1 MDASLMGV
9 SMRVTGILTAAC
21 AALACTAFLAFGLG
35 DIAAVAQP
43 TGQSSKTLKIIVP
56 YTPGSGPDIISRLLG
71 EQIASAG
78 GPTVVIENRPGG
90 GMTIGTE
97 AAARAAPDGNTLLLV
112 ANAFTVNAAMKRGH
126 VTLADFEPVC
136 QLASTPMPLVV
147 QSSAPWKTVQEL
159 VADAKAHPGKIT
171 FASGGPAT
179 SLHVAIEVL
188 KLATKID
195 ANYVPYGG
203 TAPAINTLLGGHVQ
217 AVWADYPTVVPY
229 LKSGVLRALVTTSPK
244 RSEAMPN
251 VPTLTETGITKYEA
265 EIFYGLVAPA
275 KTPAPAIERLSG
287 LLLAAMKTPAMKAK
301 FDQQGLFASG
311 TCGAPFGT
319 FLKNIIA
326 DYERI
331 TTAAGIK
338 AN

>member
-1 MDASLMGV
+1 MLALG
-9 SMRVTGILTAAC
+9 AA
-21 AALACTAFLAFGLG
+21 AALA
-35 DIAAVAQP
+35 
-43 TGQSSKTLKIIVP
+43 QSSDQQSKSQQSKTLKIIVP

-71 EQIASAG
+71 EQIGNAG

-90 GMTIGTE
+90 GTTIGNE
-97 AAARAAPDGNTLLLV
+97 AAARAEPDGSTVLLV
-112 ANAFTVNAAMKRGH
+112 ANAFTVNAALKRGH
-126 VTLADFEPVC
+126 AGLSSFEPVC
-136 QLASTPMPLVV
+136 HLASTPMPLVV
-147 QSSAPWKTVQEL
+147 QSSSPWKTAQEL
-159 VADAKAHPGKIT
+159 VADAKAHPGKIA

-195 ANYVPYGG
+195 VNYVPYGG
-203 TAPAINTLLGGHVQ
+203 TAPAINALMGGHVQ
-217 AVWADYPTVVPY
+217 AVWADYPTVVTY
-229 LKSGVLRALVTTSPK
+229 LKSGTLRALVTTSPK

-251 VPTLTETGITKYEA
+251 VPTLTEPGITKYEA

-287 LLLAAMKTPAMKAK
+287 LLLAAMRTPAMKAK
-301 FDQQGLFASG
+301 FDQQGLFPVG
-311 TCGAPFGT
+311 TCGAPFGAL
-319 FLKNIIA
+319 LKNIIA